1 MEIVYDKVTH
11 IYNSATYSKLKVL
24 DDISLNIE
32 ENKITG
38 IIGRQGSGKTTLVE
52 MLSALVVPT
61 KGSVKVDEY
70 LIKKNK
76 SIKKINELRKKVGIV
91 FQFPEDAFF
100 NLTVEKEIE
109 FGIKNLNYKTDDINK
124 RISDSLKLVGL
135 DDKYKDRNPK
145 TLSNGEKRKLALACV
160 LAYNPS
166 IIVFDEPTIGLD
178 NIARNSLIKLII
190 NLKKK
195 YNKTI
200 IIITHDVDLL
210 LKIGDNVIVLD
221 EGKIVCMGSKYDVF
235 TNNDLNKYDIGIPKI
250 IEFEKKVLDKKGIKL
265 GYRDNIDDLLKD
277 IYRNVR

>member
-52 MLSALVVPT
+52 MLSSLVVPT

-76 SIKKINELRKKVGIV
+76 NIKKINELRKKVGIV

-135 DDKYKDRNPK
+135 DDKYKNRNPK

-160 LAYNPS
+160 LSYNPS
-166 IIVFDEPTIGLD
+166 VIVFDEPTIGLD

-221 EGKIVCMGSKYDVF
+221 KGKIVCMGSKYDVF
-235 TNNDLNKYDIGIPKI
+235 TNDDLNKYDIGIPKI